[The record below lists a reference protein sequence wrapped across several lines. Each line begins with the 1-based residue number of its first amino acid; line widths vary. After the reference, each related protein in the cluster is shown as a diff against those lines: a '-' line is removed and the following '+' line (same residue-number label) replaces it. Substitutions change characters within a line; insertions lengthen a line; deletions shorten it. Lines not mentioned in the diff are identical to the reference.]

1 MTTTEAEPDV
11 DEPGEETSAKADSAT
26 KADDEAEADPAETEA
41 AGTPA
46 KPSRLPTYLI
56 VVAIVLALLG
66 GWFTWQAVSLR
77 TAESASNAALVD
89 TGATAEVTSAITT
102 SLNRIFSYSYDK
114 TEVTEKAAAT
124 ALRGKAL
131 ETYNQLFGQVRTLA
145 PQQKLVLTTRVVTS
159 AVESLTGDR
168 ARLLVFLDQSATRA
182 DNNSTSAAA
191 SQLSI
196 TAEKQD
202 GMWVIVELEPR

>member
-1 MTTTEAEPDV
+1 MTTTEAEA
-11 DEPGEETSAKADSAT
+11 GEEAA
-26 KADDEAEADPAETEA
+26 EA
-41 AGTPA
+41 AGTTGEPA
-46 KPSRLPTYLI
+46 EGTEAAPSRLPTYLT

-77 TAESASNAALVD
+77 TADSASNAALVD
-89 TGATAEVTSAITT
+89 TGATAEVNSAITT

-131 ETYNQLFGQVRTLA
+131 ETYNQLFGQVRALA
-145 PQQKLVLTTRVVTS
+145 PQQKLVLTTRVVSS
-159 AVESLTGDR
+159 AVQSLSGDR

-202 GMWVIVELEPR
+202 GTWVIVELEPR

>member
-1 MTTTEAEPDV
+1 M
-11 DEPGEETSAKADSAT
+11 
-26 KADDEAEADPAETEA
+26 
-41 AGTPA
+41 
-46 KPSRLPTYLI
+46 PTYLI
-56 VVAIVLALLG
+56 VVAVVLALLG

-114 TEVTEKAAAT
+114 TDVTEKAAAG

-131 ETYNQLFGQVRTLA
+131 ESYNQLFAQVRTLA

-159 AVESLTGDR
+159 AVESISAEGDR

-202 GMWVIVELEPR
+202 GTWVIVELEPR

>member
-1 MTTTEAEPDV
+1 MTTTEAEPDADV
-11 DEPGEETSAKADSAT
+11 EEPDEPDAAETSVE
-26 KADDEAEADPAETEA
+26 EAETAVEE
-41 AGTPA
+41 A

-56 VVAIVLALLG
+56 VVAVVLALLG

-114 TEVTEKAAAT
+114 TDVTEKAAAG

-131 ETYNQLFGQVRTLA
+131 ESYNQLFAQVRTLA

-159 AVESLTGDR
+159 AVESISAEGDR

-202 GMWVIVELEPR
+202 GTWVIVELEPR

>member
-1 MTTTEAEPDV
+1 MTTTEAEPDADV
-11 DEPGEETSAKADSAT
+11 EEPDEPAAAETSVEE
-26 KADDEAEADPAETEA
+26 EAETSVEE
-41 AGTPA
+41 A

-56 VVAIVLALLG
+56 IVAVVLALLG

-114 TEVTEKAAAT
+114 TDVTEKAAAG

-131 ETYNQLFGQVRTLA
+131 ESYNQLFAQVRTLA

-159 AVESLTGDR
+159 AVESISAEGDR

-202 GMWVIVELEPR
+202 GTWVIVELEPR